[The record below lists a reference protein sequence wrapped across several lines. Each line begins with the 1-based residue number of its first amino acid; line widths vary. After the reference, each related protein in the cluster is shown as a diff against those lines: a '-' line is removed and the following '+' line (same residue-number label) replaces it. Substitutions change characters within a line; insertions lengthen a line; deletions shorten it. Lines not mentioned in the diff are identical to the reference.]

1 MTMAEAL
8 KARLQDD
15 LKAAMKAGDT
25 KRRDTIRLLISE
37 VKKKEIDV
45 RHELQYAEELQLLQ
59 TQAKQRKESIE
70 QFESAGRDDLV
81 GKEQSQLEIIES
93 YLPQQ
98 MTDDELREFIDDGIT
113 KTDAKGPK
121 DMGKLMG
128 LLSKSTGGRVEG
140 RRLAD
145 EVKRRLTQ
153 FATDPGPDPDKVS
166 DATDL

>member
-25 KRRDTIRLLISE
+25 TRRDTIRLLISE

-128 LLSKSTGGRVEG
+128 LLSKSTEGRVEG

>member
-1 MTMAEAL
+1 MAEAL

-15 LKAAMKAGDT
+15 LKTAMKAGDT
-25 KRRDTIRLLISE
+25 TRRDTIRLLISE

-45 RHELQYAEELQLLQ
+45 HRDLEYAEELQLLQ
-59 TQAKQRKESIE
+59 QQAKQRKESIE
-70 QFESAGRDDLV
+70 QFEAAGRDDLV
-81 GKEQSQLEIIES
+81 AKEQGQLEIIES

-98 MTDDELREFIDDGIT
+98 MTDDELRDFIEDGVT

-128 LLSKSTGGRVEG
+128 LLSKSTDGRVEG

-145 EVKRRLTQ
+145 EVKKRLTQ
-153 FATDPGPDPDKVS
+153 FATDPGPDPDKVG
-166 DATDL
+166 DATNL

>member
-1 MTMAEAL
+1 MAESL
-8 KARLQDD
+8 KERLQAD
-15 LKAAMKAGDT
+15 LKIAMRSGDT
-25 KRRDTIRLLISE
+25 ARRDTVRLLISE

-45 RHELQYAEELQLLQ
+45 RHDLQHAEELQLLQ
-59 TQAKQRKESIE
+59 QQAKQRKESID
-70 QFESAGRDDLV
+70 QFRSAGRDDLV
-81 GKEQSQLEIIES
+81 GKEQTQLEIIES

-98 MTDDELREFIDDGIT
+98 MTDEELSAFIEDGIT
-113 KTDAKGPK
+113 QADAKGPQ

-153 FATDPGPDPDKVS
+153 FATDPGPDPDKVG
-166 DATDL
+166 DATNL